1 MTLLS
6 AMLSLILSTQAAAE
20 PRAVTIAVDNT
31 MKYSVTAIKA
41 QPGETLRVVLQSKAT
56 MPKQTTAHNFV
67 LLAQG
72 TNAGAFLKAG
82 TMPSK
87 NTDYIAPDQKD
98 RVIAATALAG
108 PGETVEVTFKVPDR
122 PGHIRIHLHLSRT
135 LRAWD
140 ERDVD
145 GSLAAAHV
153 NSTYAQEAT
162 REDPRPMGPAGRTRA
177 ADGGDPR
184 LASISRD
191 PLRTGCSAG

>member
-20 PRAVTIAVDNT
+20 PRTVTIGVDNT

-56 MPKQTTAHNFV
+56 LPKQTTAHNFV

-72 TNAGAFLKAG
+72 TNAGALLKAG
-82 TMPSK
+82 TANK

-98 RVIAATALAG
+98 RVIAATAMAG

-122 PGHIRIHLHLSRT
+122 PGTYEFICTFPGHYALGMKGT
-135 LRAWD
+135 LTVR
-140 ERDVD
+140 
-145 GSLAAAHV
+145 
-153 NSTYAQEAT
+153 
-162 REDPRPMGPAGRTRA
+162 
-177 ADGGDPR
+177 
-184 LASISRD
+184 
-191 PLRTGCSAG
+191 